1 MAENEISSKLESD
14 IQEFAN
20 DPAFMAEGLSIKI
33 VEEMLE
39 CLERKGLNQSWLA
52 QQMGVSRAHISK
64 ILNAQPNMTL
74 LTTAKIA
81 IALGVQPDVSLNS
94 KFGKKQN
101 VKHLTHQEEIC
112 YVPVNKHTPAFLEAR
127 DSKATGKRPDAP

>member
-1 MAENEISSKLESD
+1 MAENEISLKLESD

-33 VEEMLE
+33 VEELLE
-39 CLERKGLNQSWLA
+39 SLERKGLNQSWLA

-74 LTTAKIA
+74 LTIAKIA
-81 IALGVQPDVSLNS
+81 VALGVEPDVSLNPKS
-94 KFGKKQN
+94 GKKQK
-101 VKHLTHQEEIC
+101 VKHLTHQEDVS
-112 YVPVNKHTPAFLEAR
+112 YVAVNKHTPAFLEAR
-127 DSKATGKRPDAP
+127 ESQATGKQP